1 MNPYWDTSSFFYS
14 ATRHES
20 VYPWS
25 EIKAVLSDVLQDK
38 SNNFLSQ
45 ALQNTAC
52 FIEKQTKET

>member
-1 MNPYWDTSSFFYS
+1 MNPYWDKQFFYP
-14 ATRHES
+14 ATRHRS
-20 VYPWS
+20 AYPWS

-52 FIEKQTKET
+52 FIEKQTIKET